1 MNFCKRLPIGK
12 GSLGRESVVARR
24 TMQSRQWRRG
34 TKFARNHSL
43 LNPVSAL
50 QSRLPLLFL
59 RLCSLLR
66 IYEQYRSPCLDE
78 AEALPLPRALGWEQ
92 SLDIFR
98 KVVFFPWRVKK
109 ILLSLFS
116 SKPYL
121 SSLSL
126 SLVSPLSL
134 SLSHARARP
143 RRDQAPPRC
152 AKFPSSSREIRVLWA
167 REKPREE

>member
-1 MNFCKRLPIGK
+1 
-12 GSLGRESVVARR
+12 
-24 TMQSRQWRRG
+24 MQSRQWRRG

-134 SLSHARARP
+134 SLARARSPATGSSASSLCQVSQQQP
-143 RRDQAPPRC
+143 RNPGPLGE
-152 AKFPSSSREIRVLWA
+152 REAEGRIM
-167 REKPREE
+167 EGGEERALPFFLFVPLSLLSK